1 MRVIRP
7 TVMRLF
13 ESIVEQAAQV
23 DGEVRIGAM
32 TWYQGNPSMPDAA
45 AAERGLV
52 RVHGPQDRTSSL
64 PREECSRERFVL
76 RRNFAVF
83 GEARFRTDSL
93 VAAEIFGR

>member
-1 MRVIRP
+1 
-7 TVMRLF
+7 MRLF

-52 RVHGPQDRTSSL
+52 RVHGPRDRTSSL
-64 PREECSRERFVL
+64 PREECSPAKDLL
-76 RRNFAVF
+76 RTF
-83 GEARFRTDSL
+83 SH
-93 VAAEIFGR
+93 

>member
-1 MRVIRP
+1 
-7 TVMRLF
+7 MRLF

-52 RVHGPQDRTSSL
+52 RVHGPRDRTSSL
-64 PREECSRERFVL
+64 PREECSRERFAQDIFSL
-76 RRNFAVF
+76 RDAEV
-83 GEARFRTDSL
+83 G
-93 VAAEIFGR
+93 VGAAGGSNLESHATPYE